1 MSPLERAWRRGR
13 RHRHMSVEGPR
24 ETSQMNYVLQTSL
37 FAGSVLVCMLL
48 LLELDHVLVDVRQ
61 SMR

>member
-1 MSPLERAWRRGR
+1 
-13 RHRHMSVEGPR
+13 
-24 ETSQMNYVLQTSL
+24 MNYVLQTSL